1 MNRQKTLANAS
12 TFEKYKKPTKR
23 EKFLAEMER
32 VVPWKELCAL
42 IEPFYPKPGKG
53 RPPVGLERMLRIHF
67 LQSWFNLSDPG
78 AEEALYDMESMR
90 RFVGIDLGN
99 EVRARLRPPSANS
112 VIFLR
117 PTTLGRG
124 SSKRSTLILNPKGL
138 RLSEGTIMDATII
151 NAPSST
157 KNKEKKRDPDMH
169 STKKGNQYYFG
180 MKIHV
185 GVDRESRTVHSLVT
199 TPANVHDSKMVEN
212 ILHGEERVV
221 FGDSAYMGKTDEIA
235 KKASGA
241 LDLTQTRGTKN
252 KKLTEEEKETNRL
265 LSKTRSRGEH
275 IFLIAKRVF
284 GFSKVRYK
292 GVAKNTLLRLRT
304 LCPVE
309 PVHGKKGFAGVDR
322 GVVYPKTGK
331 RTDKNRE

>member
-32 VVPWKELCAL
+32 VVPWKELYAL
-42 IEPFYPKPGKG
+42 IEPFYPKAGKG

-67 LQSWFNLSDPG
+67 LQSWFNLSDPA
-78 AEEALYDMESMR
+78 AEEALYDMESLR

-99 EVRARLRPPSANS
+99 EPVPDETTICKFRHLLETHDLGER
-112 VIFLR
+112 IFQEVNAHLEE
-117 PTTLGRG
+117 
-124 SSKRSTLILNPKGL
+124 KGL

-157 KNKEKKRDPDMH
+157 KNQDKKRDPDMH

-199 TPANVHDSKMVEN
+199 TPANVHDSKMVEDL
-212 ILHGEERVV
+212 LHGEENAV

-235 KKASGA
+235 KKAPGA

-252 KKLTEEEKETNRL
+252 RKLTEEEKETNRL

-275 IFLIAKRVF
+275 IFLIAKRIF
-284 GFSKVRYK
+284 GFSKVRYR
-292 GVAKNTLLRLRT
+292 GLAKNTNFAFVLFALSNLYMVRRDLLAS
-304 LCPVE
+304 
-309 PVHGKKGFAGVDR
+309 AGA
-322 GVVYPKTGK
+322 
-331 RTDKNRE
+331 

>member
-99 EVRARLRPPSANS
+99 EPVPDETTICKFRHLLEAHNLGER
-112 VIFLR
+112 IFKEVNAHLES
-117 PTTLGRG
+117 RG
-124 SSKRSTLILNPKGL
+124 LK
-138 RLSEGTIMDATII
+138 LSEGTIMDATII

-157 KNKEKKRDPDMH
+157 KNREKKRDPDMH

-199 TPANVHDSKMVEN
+199 TPANVHDSRMVKD

-221 FGDSAYMGKTDEIA
+221 FGDSAYMGKTEEIT
-235 KKASGA
+235 KKAPRA

-252 KKLTEEEKETNRL
+252 KKLTEEEREGNRL
-265 LSKTRSRGEH
+265 RSKTRSRGEH
-275 IFLIAKRVF
+275 IFLIAKRIF

-292 GVAKNTLLRLRT
+292 GLAKNTNFAFVLFALSNLYMVRRELL
-304 LCPVE
+304 
-309 PVHGKKGFAGVDR
+309 AS
-322 GVVYPKTGK
+322 TGA
-331 RTDKNRE
+331 

>member
-1 MNRQKTLANAS
+1 MNCQKTLANAS

-32 VVPWKELCAL
+32 VVPWKELYSL
-42 IEPFYPKPGKG
+42 IEPFYPKAGKG

-67 LQSWFNLSDPG
+67 LQSWFNLSDPA

-99 EVRARLRPPSANS
+99 EPVPDETTICKFRHLLETHDLGER
-112 VIFLR
+112 IFQEVNAHLEE
-117 PTTLGRG
+117 
-124 SSKRSTLILNPKGL
+124 KGL

-157 KNKEKKRDPDMH
+157 KNQDKKRDPDMH

-185 GVDRESRTVHSLVT
+185 GVDSESRTVHSLVT
-199 TPANVHDSKMVEN
+199 TPANVHDSKMVED
-212 ILHGEERVV
+212 ILHGEENAV
-221 FGDSAYMGKTDEIA
+221 FGDSAYMGKTEEIA
-235 KKASGA
+235 KKAPGA

-252 KKLTEEEKETNRL
+252 RKLTEEEKETNRL

-275 IFLIAKRVF
+275 IFLIAKRIF

-292 GVAKNTLLRLRT
+292 GLAKNTNFVFVLFALSNLYMVRRDLLAL
-304 LCPVE
+304 
-309 PVHGKKGFAGVDR
+309 
-322 GVVYPKTGK
+322 TGA
-331 RTDKNRE
+331 

>member
-32 VVPWKELCAL
+32 FVPWKELYSL
-42 IEPFYPKPGKG
+42 IEPFYPKAGKG

-78 AEEALYDMESMR
+78 AEEALYDMESLR

-99 EVRARLRPPSANS
+99 EPVPDETTICKFRHLLEAHGLGER
-112 VIFLR
+112 IFQEVNAHLEE
-117 PTTLGRG
+117 
-124 SSKRSTLILNPKGL
+124 KGL

-157 KNKEKKRDPDMH
+157 KNQDKKRDPDMH

-199 TPANVHDSKMVEN
+199 TPANVHDSKMVED
-212 ILHGEERVV
+212 ILHGEENAV
-221 FGDSAYMGKTDEIA
+221 FGDSAYMGKTEEIA
-235 KKASGA
+235 KKAPQA

-275 IFLIAKRVF
+275 IFLIAKRIF
-284 GFSKVRYK
+284 GFSKVRYR
-292 GVAKNTLLRLRT
+292 GLAKNTNFAFVLFALSNLYMVRRGLL
-304 LCPVE
+304 
-309 PVHGKKGFAGVDR
+309 AS
-322 GVVYPKTGK
+322 TGA
-331 RTDKNRE
+331 

>member
-1 MNRQKTLANAS
+1 MNCQKTLANAS

-32 VVPWKELCAL
+32 VVPWKELYAL
-42 IEPFYPKPGKG
+42 IDPFYPKAGKG

-67 LQSWFNLSDPG
+67 LQSWFNLSDPA

-99 EVRARLRPPSANS
+99 EPVPDETTICKFRHLLETHDLGER
-112 VIFLR
+112 IFQEVNAHLEE
-117 PTTLGRG
+117 
-124 SSKRSTLILNPKGL
+124 KGL

-157 KNKEKKRDPDMH
+157 KNQDRKRDPDMH

-185 GVDRESRTVHSLVT
+185 GVDSESRTVHSLVT
-199 TPANVHDSKMVEN
+199 TPANVHDSKMVED
-212 ILHGEERVV
+212 ILHGEENAV
-221 FGDSAYMGKTDEIA
+221 FGDSAYMGKTEEIA
-235 KKASGA
+235 KKAPGA

-252 KKLTEEEKETNRL
+252 RKLTEEEKETNRL

-275 IFLIAKRVF
+275 IFLIAKRIF

-292 GVAKNTLLRLRT
+292 GLAKNTNFAFVLFALSILYMVRRDLLAL
-304 LCPVE
+304 
-309 PVHGKKGFAGVDR
+309 
-322 GVVYPKTGK
+322 TGA
-331 RTDKNRE
+331 

>member
-32 VVPWKELCAL
+32 VVPWKELYSL
-42 IEPFYPKPGKG
+42 IEPFYPKAGKG

-78 AEEALYDMESMR
+78 AEEALYDMESLR

-99 EVRARLRPPSANS
+99 EPVPDETTICKFRHLLEAHGLGER
-112 VIFLR
+112 IFQEVNAHLEE
-117 PTTLGRG
+117 
-124 SSKRSTLILNPKGL
+124 KGL

-157 KNKEKKRDPDMH
+157 KNQDRKRDPDMH

-199 TPANVHDSKMVEN
+199 TPANVHDSKMVED
-212 ILHGEERVV
+212 ILHGEENAV
-221 FGDSAYMGKTDEIA
+221 FGDSAYMGKTEEIA
-235 KKASGA
+235 KKAPGA

-252 KKLTEEEKETNRL
+252 RKLTEEEKETNRL

-275 IFLIAKRVF
+275 IFLIAKRIF

-292 GVAKNTLLRLRT
+292 GLAKNTNFVFVLFALSNLYMVRRDLLAL
-304 LCPVE
+304 
-309 PVHGKKGFAGVDR
+309 
-322 GVVYPKTGK
+322 TGA
-331 RTDKNRE
+331 

>member
-1 MNRQKTLANAS
+1 MNRRKTLANAS

-32 VVPWKELCAL
+32 VVPWKELYAL
-42 IEPFYPKPGKG
+42 IEPFYPKAGKG

-67 LQSWFNLSDPG
+67 LQSWFHSVRIG
-78 AEEALYDMESMR
+78 AEEALYDMESLR

-99 EVRARLRPPSANS
+99 EPVPDETTICKFRHLLEAHDLGGR
-112 VIFLR
+112 IFQEVNAQLEE
-117 PTTLGRG
+117 
-124 SSKRSTLILNPKGL
+124 KGL

-157 KNKEKKRDPDMH
+157 KNQEKKRDPDMH

-199 TPANVHDSKMVEN
+199 TPANVHDSKMVEDL
-212 ILHGEERVV
+212 LHGEENAV
-221 FGDSAYMGKTDEIA
+221 FGDSAYMGKTEDIA
-235 KKASGA
+235 KKAPRA

-252 KKLTEEEKETNRL
+252 RKLTEEEKETNRL

-275 IFLIAKRVF
+275 IFLIAKRIF
-284 GFSKVRYK
+284 GFSKVRYR
-292 GVAKNTLLRLRT
+292 GLAKNTNFAYVLFALSNLYMVRRGLLAL
-304 LCPVE
+304 
-309 PVHGKKGFAGVDR
+309 
-322 GVVYPKTGK
+322 TGA
-331 RTDKNRE
+331 

>member
-32 VVPWKELCAL
+32 IVPWKELYAL
-42 IEPFYPKPGKG
+42 IEPFYPKAGKG

-67 LQSWFNLSDPG
+67 LQSWFNLSDPA

-99 EVRARLRPPSANS
+99 EPVPDETTICKFRHLLETHDLGER
-112 VIFLR
+112 IFQEVNAHLEE
-117 PTTLGRG
+117 
-124 SSKRSTLILNPKGL
+124 KGL
-138 RLSEGTIMDATII
+138 KLSEGTIMDATII

-157 KNKEKKRDPDMH
+157 KNQDKKRDPDMH

-199 TPANVHDSKMVEN
+199 TPANVHDSKMVED
-212 ILHGEERVV
+212 ILHGEENAV

-235 KKASGA
+235 KKAPQA

-252 KKLTEEEKETNRL
+252 KKLTEEEKERNRL

-275 IFLIAKRVF
+275 IFLIAKRIF

-292 GVAKNTLLRLRT
+292 GLSKNTNFVFVLFALSNLYMVRRGLLAT
-304 LCPVE
+304 
-309 PVHGKKGFAGVDR
+309 
-322 GVVYPKTGK
+322 TGA
-331 RTDKNRE
+331 

>member
-1 MNRQKTLANAS
+1 MNCQKTLANAS

-32 VVPWKELCAL
+32 VVPWKELYSL
-42 IEPFYPKPGKG
+42 IEPFYPKAGKG

-78 AEEALYDMESMR
+78 AEEALYDMESLR

-99 EVRARLRPPSANS
+99 EPVPDETTICKFRHLLEAHGLGER
-112 VIFLR
+112 IFQEVNAHLEE
-117 PTTLGRG
+117 
-124 SSKRSTLILNPKGL
+124 KGL

-157 KNKEKKRDPDMH
+157 KNQDKKRDPDMH

-199 TPANVHDSKMVEN
+199 TPANVHDSKMVED
-212 ILHGEERVV
+212 ILHGEENAV
-221 FGDSAYMGKTDEIA
+221 FGDSAYMGKTEEIA
-235 KKASGA
+235 KKAPGA

-252 KKLTEEEKETNRL
+252 RKLTEEEKETNRL

-275 IFLIAKRVF
+275 IFLIAKRIF

-292 GVAKNTLLRLRT
+292 GLAKNTNFVFVLFALSNLYMVRRDLLAL
-304 LCPVE
+304 
-309 PVHGKKGFAGVDR
+309 
-322 GVVYPKTGK
+322 TGA
-331 RTDKNRE
+331 

>member
-32 VVPWKELCAL
+32 IVPWKELYAL
-42 IEPFYPKPGKG
+42 IEPFYPKAGKG

-78 AEEALYDMESMR
+78 AEEALYDMESLR

-99 EVRARLRPPSANS
+99 EPVPDETTICKFRHLLEAHGLGER
-112 VIFLR
+112 IFQEVNAHLEE
-117 PTTLGRG
+117 
-124 SSKRSTLILNPKGL
+124 KGL
-138 RLSEGTIMDATII
+138 KLSEGTIMDATII

-157 KNKEKKRDPDMH
+157 KNRDKKRDPDMH

-199 TPANVHDSKMVEN
+199 TPANVHDSKMVED
-212 ILHGEERVV
+212 ILHGEENAV
-221 FGDSAYMGKTDEIA
+221 FGDSAYMGKTEEIA
-235 KKASGA
+235 KKAPQA

-252 KKLTEEEKETNRL
+252 RKLTEEEKETNRL

-275 IFLIAKRVF
+275 IFLIAKRIF

-292 GVAKNTLLRLRT
+292 GLAKNTNFAFVLFALSNLYMVRRELLA
-304 LCPVE
+304 P
-309 PVHGKKGFAGVDR
+309 
-322 GVVYPKTGK
+322 TGA
-331 RTDKNRE
+331 

>member
-32 VVPWKELCAL
+32 VVPWKELYAL
-42 IEPFYPKPGKG
+42 IDPFYPKAGKG

-67 LQSWFNLSDPG
+67 LQSWFNLSDPA

-99 EVRARLRPPSANS
+99 EPVPDETTICKFRHLLEAHGLGER
-112 VIFLR
+112 IFQEVNAHLEE
-117 PTTLGRG
+117 
-124 SSKRSTLILNPKGL
+124 KGL

-157 KNKEKKRDPDMH
+157 KNQDKKRDPDMH

-199 TPANVHDSKMVEN
+199 TPANVHDSKMVED
-212 ILHGEERVV
+212 ILHGEENAV

-235 KKASGA
+235 KKAPQA

-275 IFLIAKRVF
+275 IFLIAKRIF

-292 GVAKNTLLRLRT
+292 GLSKNTNFVFVLFALSNLYMVRRGLLAS
-304 LCPVE
+304 
-309 PVHGKKGFAGVDR
+309 KGA
-322 GVVYPKTGK
+322 
-331 RTDKNRE
+331 

>member
-32 VVPWKELCAL
+32 VVPWKELYSL
-42 IEPFYPKPGKG
+42 IEPFYPKAGNG

-67 LQSWFNLSDPG
+67 LQGWFNLSDPG

-99 EVRARLRPPSANS
+99 EPVPDETTICKFRHLLETHDLGER
-112 VIFLR
+112 IFQEVNAHLEE
-117 PTTLGRG
+117 
-124 SSKRSTLILNPKGL
+124 KGL

-157 KNKEKKRDPDMH
+157 KNQDKKRDPDMH

-185 GVDRESRTVHSLVT
+185 GVDSESRTVHSLVT
-199 TPANVHDSKMVEN
+199 TPANVHDSKMVED
-212 ILHGEERVV
+212 ILHGEENAV
-221 FGDSAYMGKTDEIA
+221 FGDSAYMGKTEEIA
-235 KKASGA
+235 KKAPGA

-252 KKLTEEEKETNRL
+252 RKLTEEEKETNRL

-275 IFLIAKRVF
+275 IFLIAKRIF
-284 GFSKVRYK
+284 GFSKVRYR
-292 GVAKNTLLRLRT
+292 GLAKNTNFAFVLFALSNLYMVRRDLLAL
-304 LCPVE
+304 
-309 PVHGKKGFAGVDR
+309 
-322 GVVYPKTGK
+322 TGA
-331 RTDKNRE
+331 

>member
-1 MNRQKTLANAS
+1 MNCQKTLATAS

-32 VVPWKELCAL
+32 VVPWKELYAL
-42 IEPFYPKPGKG
+42 IEPFYPKAGKG

-78 AEEALYDMESMR
+78 AEEALYDMESLR

-99 EVRARLRPPSANS
+99 EPVPDETTICKFRHLLEANDLGER
-112 VIFLR
+112 IFQEVNAHLEE
-117 PTTLGRG
+117 
-124 SSKRSTLILNPKGL
+124 KGL
-138 RLSEGTIMDATII
+138 KLSEGTIMDATII

-157 KNKEKKRDPDMH
+157 KNQDKKRDPDMH

-185 GVDRESRTVHSLVT
+185 GVDSESRTVHSLVT
-199 TPANVHDSKMVEN
+199 TPANVHDSKMVED
-212 ILHGEERVV
+212 ILHGEENAV
-221 FGDSAYMGKTDEIA
+221 FGDSAYMGKTEEIA
-235 KKASGA
+235 KKAPGA

-252 KKLTEEEKETNRL
+252 RKLTEEEKETNRL

-275 IFLIAKRVF
+275 IFLIAKRIF

-292 GVAKNTLLRLRT
+292 GLAKNTNFVFVLFALSNLYMVRRDLLAL
-304 LCPVE
+304 
-309 PVHGKKGFAGVDR
+309 
-322 GVVYPKTGK
+322 TGA
-331 RTDKNRE
+331 

>member
-1 MNRQKTLANAS
+1 MNCQKTLANAS

-32 VVPWKELCAL
+32 VVPWKELYAL
-42 IEPFYPKPGKG
+42 IDPFYPKAGKG

-78 AEEALYDMESMR
+78 AEEALYDMESLR
-90 RFVGIDLGN
+90 RFIGIDLGN
-99 EVRARLRPPSANS
+99 EPVPDETTICKFRHLLEANDLGER
-112 VIFLR
+112 IFQEVNAHLEE
-117 PTTLGRG
+117 
-124 SSKRSTLILNPKGL
+124 KGL
-138 RLSEGTIMDATII
+138 KLSEGTIMDATII

-157 KNKEKKRDPDMH
+157 KNQDKKRDPDMH

-199 TPANVHDSKMVEN
+199 TPANVHDSKMVED
-212 ILHGEERVV
+212 ILHGEENAV
-221 FGDSAYMGKTDEIA
+221 FGDSAYMGKTEEIA
-235 KKASGA
+235 KKAPGA

-252 KKLTEEEKETNRL
+252 RKLTEEEKETNRL

-275 IFLIAKRVF
+275 IFLIAKRIF

-292 GVAKNTLLRLRT
+292 GLAKNTNFAFVLFALSNLYMVRRDLLAL
-304 LCPVE
+304 
-309 PVHGKKGFAGVDR
+309 
-322 GVVYPKTGK
+322 TGA
-331 RTDKNRE
+331 

>member
-1 MNRQKTLANAS
+1 MNCQKTLANAS

-32 VVPWKELCAL
+32 VVPWKELYSL
-42 IEPFYPKPGKG
+42 IEPFYPKAGKG

-78 AEEALYDMESMR
+78 AEEALYDMESLR

-99 EVRARLRPPSANS
+99 EPVPDETTICKFRHLLEAHGLGER
-112 VIFLR
+112 IFQEVNAHLEE
-117 PTTLGRG
+117 
-124 SSKRSTLILNPKGL
+124 KGL

-157 KNKEKKRDPDMH
+157 KNQDKKRDPDMH

-199 TPANVHDSKMVEN
+199 TPANVHDSKMVED
-212 ILHGEERVV
+212 ILHGEENAV
-221 FGDSAYMGKTDEIA
+221 FGDSAYMGKTEEIA
-235 KKASGA
+235 KKAPGA

-252 KKLTEEEKETNRL
+252 RKLTEEEKETNRL

-275 IFLIAKRVF
+275 IFLIAKRIF

-292 GVAKNTLLRLRT
+292 GLAKNTNFVFVLFALSNLYMVRRDLL
-304 LCPVE
+304 
-309 PVHGKKGFAGVDR
+309 AS
-322 GVVYPKTGK
+322 TGA
-331 RTDKNRE
+331 

>member
-1 MNRQKTLANAS
+1 MNRQKTLANVS
-12 TFEKYKKPTKR
+12 TFEKYKKPTKP

-32 VVPWKELCAL
+32 IVPWKELYAL
-42 IEPFYPKPGKG
+42 IEPFYPKAGKG

-78 AEEALYDMESMR
+78 ALYDMESMR

-99 EVRARLRPPSANS
+99 EPVPDETTICKFRHLLETYDLGER
-112 VIFLR
+112 IFQEVNAHLEE
-117 PTTLGRG
+117 
-124 SSKRSTLILNPKGL
+124 KGL
-138 RLSEGTIMDATII
+138 RLPEGLVMDATII

-157 KNKEKKRDPDMH
+157 KNQDRKRDPDMH

-185 GVDRESRTVHSLVT
+185 GVDRERRTVHSLVT
-199 TPANVHDSKMVEN
+199 TPANVHDSKMVEDL
-212 ILHGEERVV
+212 LHGEENAV
-221 FGDSAYMGKTDEIA
+221 FGDSAYMGKTEEIA
-235 KKASGA
+235 RKAPRA

-252 KKLTEEEKETNRL
+252 RKLTEEEKETNRL

-275 IFLIAKRVF
+275 IFLIVKRIF

-292 GVAKNTLLRLRT
+292 GLAKNTN
-304 LCPVE
+304 
-309 PVHGKKGFAGVDR
+309 FAFVLFALSNLYMVRKDLM
-322 GVVYPKTGK
+322 VTTGA
-331 RTDKNRE
+331 

>member
-1 MNRQKTLANAS
+1 MNCQKTLANAS

-23 EKFLAEMER
+23 EKFLTEMER
-32 VVPWKELCAL
+32 VVPWKELYSL
-42 IEPFYPKPGKG
+42 IEPFYPKAGKG

-78 AEEALYDMESMR
+78 AEEALYDMESLR

-99 EVRARLRPPSANS
+99 EPVPDETTICKFRHLLETHGLGER
-112 VIFLR
+112 IFQEVNAHLEE
-117 PTTLGRG
+117 
-124 SSKRSTLILNPKGL
+124 KGL

-157 KNKEKKRDPDMH
+157 KNQDKKRDPDMH

-199 TPANVHDSKMVEN
+199 TPANVHDSKMVED
-212 ILHGEERVV
+212 ILHGEENAV
-221 FGDSAYMGKTDEIA
+221 FGDSAYMGKTEEIA
-235 KKASGA
+235 KKAPQA

-252 KKLTEEEKETNRL
+252 RKLTEEEKERNRL

-275 IFLIAKRVF
+275 IFLIAKRIF

-292 GVAKNTLLRLRT
+292 GLAKNTNFAFVLFALSNLYMVRRGLL
-304 LCPVE
+304 
-309 PVHGKKGFAGVDR
+309 AS
-322 GVVYPKTGK
+322 TGA
-331 RTDKNRE
+331 

>member
-1 MNRQKTLANAS
+1 
-12 TFEKYKKPTKR
+12 
-23 EKFLAEMER
+23 
-32 VVPWKELCAL
+32 
-42 IEPFYPKPGKG
+42 
-53 RPPVGLERMLRIHF
+53 
-67 LQSWFNLSDPG
+67 
-78 AEEALYDMESMR
+78 MR

-99 EVRARLRPPSANS
+99 EPVPDETTIC
-112 VIFLR
+112 IFRHLLEAHG
-117 PTTLGRG
+117 LGERIFQEVNAH
-124 SSKRSTLILNPKGL
+124 LEEKGL

-157 KNKEKKRDPDMH
+157 KNQDKKRDPDMH

-199 TPANVHDSKMVEN
+199 TPANVHDSKMVED
-212 ILHGEERVV
+212 ILHGEENAV
-221 FGDSAYMGKTDEIA
+221 FGDSAYMGKTEEIA
-235 KKASGA
+235 KKAPQA

-275 IFLIAKRVF
+275 IFLIAKRIF

-292 GVAKNTLLRLRT
+292 GLAKNTNFVFVLFALSNLYMVRRDLL
-304 LCPVE
+304 
-309 PVHGKKGFAGVDR
+309 AS
-322 GVVYPKTGK
+322 TGA
-331 RTDKNRE
+331 

>member
-1 MNRQKTLANAS
+1 MNCQKTLANAS

-32 VVPWKELCAL
+32 VVPWKELYAL
-42 IEPFYPKPGKG
+42 IDPFYPKAGKG

-78 AEEALYDMESMR
+78 AEEALYDMESLR

-99 EVRARLRPPSANS
+99 EPVPDETTICKFRHLLEAHGLGER
-112 VIFLR
+112 IFQEVNAHLEE
-117 PTTLGRG
+117 
-124 SSKRSTLILNPKGL
+124 KGL
-138 RLSEGTIMDATII
+138 KLSEGTIMDATII

-157 KNKEKKRDPDMH
+157 KNQDKKRDPDMH

-185 GVDRESRTVHSLVT
+185 GVDSESRTVHSLVT
-199 TPANVHDSKMVEN
+199 TPANVHDSKMVED
-212 ILHGEERVV
+212 ILHGEENAV
-221 FGDSAYMGKTDEIA
+221 FGDSAYMGKTEDIA
-235 KKASGA
+235 KKAPQA

-252 KKLTEEEKETNRL
+252 RKLTEEEKETNRL

-275 IFLIAKRVF
+275 IFLIAKRIF
-284 GFSKVRYK
+284 GFSKVRYR
-292 GVAKNTLLRLRT
+292 GLAKNTNFAFVLFALSNLYMVRRDLLAL
-304 LCPVE
+304 
-309 PVHGKKGFAGVDR
+309 
-322 GVVYPKTGK
+322 TGA
-331 RTDKNRE
+331 

>member
-12 TFEKYKKPTKR
+12 SFEKYKKPTKR

-32 VVPWKELCAL
+32 VVPWKELYAL
-42 IEPFYPKPGKG
+42 IDPFYPKAGKG

-67 LQSWFNLSDPG
+67 LQSWFNLSDPA

-99 EVRARLRPPSANS
+99 EPVPDETTICKFRHLLEAHGLGER
-112 VIFLR
+112 IFQEVNAHLEE
-117 PTTLGRG
+117 
-124 SSKRSTLILNPKGL
+124 KGL

-157 KNKEKKRDPDMH
+157 KNQDKKRDPDMH

-199 TPANVHDSKMVEN
+199 TPANVHDSKMVED
-212 ILHGEERVV
+212 ILHGEENAV

-235 KKASGA
+235 KKAPQA

-252 KKLTEEEKETNRL
+252 KKLTEEEKERNRL

-275 IFLIAKRVF
+275 IFLIAKRIF

-292 GVAKNTLLRLRT
+292 GLAKNTNFAFVLFALSNLYMVRRGLL
-304 LCPVE
+304 
-309 PVHGKKGFAGVDR
+309 AS
-322 GVVYPKTGK
+322 TGA
-331 RTDKNRE
+331 

>member
-1 MNRQKTLANAS
+1 MNCQKTLANAS

-32 VVPWKELCAL
+32 VVPWKELYSL
-42 IEPFYPKPGKG
+42 IEPFYPKAGKG

-78 AEEALYDMESMR
+78 AEEALYDMESLR

-99 EVRARLRPPSANS
+99 EPVPDETTICKFRHLLEAHGLGER
-112 VIFLR
+112 IFQEVNAHLEE
-117 PTTLGRG
+117 
-124 SSKRSTLILNPKGL
+124 KGL

-157 KNKEKKRDPDMH
+157 KNQDKKRDPDMH

-199 TPANVHDSKMVEN
+199 TPANVHDSKMVED
-212 ILHGEERVV
+212 ILHGEENAV
-221 FGDSAYMGKTDEIA
+221 FGDSAYMGKTEEIA
-235 KKASGA
+235 KKSPQA

-275 IFLIAKRVF
+275 IFLIAKRIF

-292 GVAKNTLLRLRT
+292 GLAKNTNFVFVLFALSNLYMVRRDLL
-304 LCPVE
+304 
-309 PVHGKKGFAGVDR
+309 AS
-322 GVVYPKTGK
+322 TGA
-331 RTDKNRE
+331 

>member
-1 MNRQKTLANAS
+1 MNCQKTLANAS

-32 VVPWKELCAL
+32 VVPWKELYSL
-42 IEPFYPKPGKG
+42 IEPFYPKAGKG

-99 EVRARLRPPSANS
+99 EPVPDETTICKFRHLLEAHGLGER
-112 VIFLR
+112 IFQEVNAHLEE
-117 PTTLGRG
+117 
-124 SSKRSTLILNPKGL
+124 KGL

-157 KNKEKKRDPDMH
+157 KNQDKKRDPDMH

-199 TPANVHDSKMVEN
+199 TPANVHDSKMVED
-212 ILHGEERVV
+212 ILHGEENAV
-221 FGDSAYMGKTDEIA
+221 FGDSAYMGKTEEIA
-235 KKASGA
+235 KKAPGA

-252 KKLTEEEKETNRL
+252 RKLTEEEKETNRL

-275 IFLIAKRVF
+275 IFLIAKRIF

-292 GVAKNTLLRLRT
+292 GLAKNTNFVFVLFALSNLYMVRRDLL
-304 LCPVE
+304 
-309 PVHGKKGFAGVDR
+309 AS
-322 GVVYPKTGK
+322 TGA
-331 RTDKNRE
+331 

>member
-1 MNRQKTLANAS
+1 MNCQKTLANAS

-32 VVPWKELCAL
+32 VVPWKELYAL
-42 IEPFYPKPGKG
+42 IDPFYPKAGKG

-67 LQSWFNLSDPG
+67 LQSWFNLSDPA

-99 EVRARLRPPSANS
+99 EPVPDETTICKFRHLLETHDLGER
-112 VIFLR
+112 IFQEVNAHLEE
-117 PTTLGRG
+117 
-124 SSKRSTLILNPKGL
+124 KGL

-157 KNKEKKRDPDMH
+157 KNQDKKRDPDMH

-185 GVDRESRTVHSLVT
+185 GVDSESRTVHSLVT
-199 TPANVHDSKMVEN
+199 TPANVHDSKMVED
-212 ILHGEERVV
+212 ILHGEENAV
-221 FGDSAYMGKTDEIA
+221 FGDSAYMGKTEEIA
-235 KKASGA
+235 KKAPGA

-252 KKLTEEEKETNRL
+252 RKLTEEEKETNRL

-275 IFLIAKRVF
+275 IFLIAKRIF

-292 GVAKNTLLRLRT
+292 GLAKNTNFAFVLFALSNLYMVRRDLLAL
-304 LCPVE
+304 
-309 PVHGKKGFAGVDR
+309 
-322 GVVYPKTGK
+322 TGA
-331 RTDKNRE
+331 